1 MHKICILYMRS
12 KEAIKKAQQKYDSK
26 YGTLKARI
34 PRDEIDEIKKYVDNK
49 GETMN
54 SFIHRLIKEEMKR
67 NP

>member
-1 MHKICILYMRS
+1 MRS

-26 YGTLKARI
+26 FGTIKARI
-34 PRDEIDEIKKYVDNK
+34 PRDEVDDIKQYIDSK

-54 SFIHRLIKEEMKR
+54 GFIYRLIKEEMKR